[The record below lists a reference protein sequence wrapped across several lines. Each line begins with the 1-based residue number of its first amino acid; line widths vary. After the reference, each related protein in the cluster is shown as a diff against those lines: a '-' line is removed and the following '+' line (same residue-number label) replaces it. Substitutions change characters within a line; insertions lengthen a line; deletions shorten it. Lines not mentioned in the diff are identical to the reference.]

1 VDGIDSAKHLNTK
14 RKKTQMATTTLYG
27 TGNKPHFV
35 SYSGGST
42 YTTQTYC
49 EPPQWK
55 LAYTMTTEFGDSI
68 GSKTVPI
75 AEYSCGVFSGEA
87 HGLWIYRLFKGGDLV
102 GTYQFQDQVFCVP
115 ADFDRVEGV
124 CMSVWVTPSGL
135 AVDAG
140 TPTPVPTP
148 APMVLLVCAAIFCGR
163 RKLR

>member
-1 VDGIDSAKHLNTK
+1 VDGFGSAKHLTQKEKPMVNTI
-14 RKKTQMATTTLYG
+14 LYG
-27 TGNKPHFV
+27 NGNTPHFV

-55 LAYTMTTEFGDSI
+55 LAYTMTTEFGGSI
-68 GSKTVPI
+68 GGKTVPI

-124 CMSVWVTPSGL
+124 CMSVWGTPST
-135 AVDAG
+135 AEAAA
-140 TPTPVPTP
+140 PVPSP
-148 APMVLLVCAAIFCGR
+148 APLALLVCTVIAIACNR
-163 RKLR
+163 RQHR